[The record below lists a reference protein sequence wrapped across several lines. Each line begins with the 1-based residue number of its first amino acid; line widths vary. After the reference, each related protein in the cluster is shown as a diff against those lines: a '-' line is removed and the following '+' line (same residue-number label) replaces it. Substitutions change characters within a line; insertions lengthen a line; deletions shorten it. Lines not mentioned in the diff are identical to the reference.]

1 MTRLQ
6 QARFLAQTDP
16 YWAAYCHGLDDK
28 HRVRDNASVPRR
40 ESWDSDWAPT
50 PNETGAPQDG
60 RTGRNGTGSRTAE
73 TNPAENAYP
82 KETP

>member
-6 QARFLAQTDP
+6 QARNLAITSL
-16 YWAAYCHGLDDK
+16 YWMGYLAGLDDK
-28 HRVRDNASVPRR
+28 HRVRDTSPVPRR

-60 RTGRNGTGSRTAE
+60 RTGRNGTGRPPAE
-73 TNPAENAYP
+73 TNPAENVI
-82 KETP
+82 

>member
-6 QARFLAQTDP
+6 QAQHLAITSL
-16 YWAAYCHGLDDK
+16 YWAAYLDGLDDK
-28 HRVRDNASVPRR
+28 HRLRDNAPAPRR

-60 RTGRNGTGSRTAE
+60 RTGGNGTGSRSAE

-82 KETP
+82 KDTP